1 MGQGVQRER
10 IREGEREGKGRDG
23 NQSEQR
29 GHLLFIEAVS
39 GMKSLV
45 YVEKSSK
52 QMGQMQY

>member
-39 GMKSLV
+39 GMNLV
-45 YVEKSSK
+45 YVEKSSE